1 MADSRTPPSL
11 LSTAGALQ
19 ARIPPPA
26 NVTRNKTAIE
36 SRDRLMI
43 VLDVKPPAFDGR
55 EFAVARTFCG
65 RDPSSRAVLTAIERR
80 LMMPGIDPPGK
91 RFSAALRVSDRGLT
105 PRRCREMPVAQTSV
119 AQTSVCG
126 VPLNGP
132 DCRQSPRSNE
142 NLQTEVCATGLG

>member
-105 PRRCREMPVAQTSV
+105 PRRCREMPVALASV
-119 AQTSVCG
+119 DVCRGTRDTFSHVQRSRARPFSKSAQCWHS
-126 VPLNGP
+126 
-132 DCRQSPRSNE
+132 
-142 NLQTEVCATGLG
+142 